1 MQDYYMDNALKGGW
15 DKRCVPAQ
23 SNLCENNW
31 IKTVKGFAYIYLF
44 LYICLP
50 NIKINKY
57 D

>member
-31 IKTVKGFAYIYLF
+31 IKTVKGFAYINLF
-44 LYICLP
+44 LYLVDKY
-50 NIKINKY
+50 KINK
-57 D
+57 